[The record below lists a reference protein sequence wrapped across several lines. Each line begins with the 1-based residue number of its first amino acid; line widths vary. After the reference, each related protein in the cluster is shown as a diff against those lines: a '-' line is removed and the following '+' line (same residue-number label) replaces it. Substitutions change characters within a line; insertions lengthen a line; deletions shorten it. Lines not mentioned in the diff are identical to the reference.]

1 MTRQVSFTRLEQ
13 AQLPGFRER
22 LDRAESPD
30 EVRRF
35 FAETVATLLADA
47 LGAAEAV
54 RYDAVALSPDAADGY
69 ALDGTIRALPGF
81 AGIWTDSDLPRIVG
95 DFARVAVKRYRHLVG
110 NPERTEAKTRH
121 KDGKR

>member
-35 FAETVATLLADA
+35 FAETMATLLADA
-47 LGAAEAV
+47 LGSAGAV
-54 RYDAVALSPDAADGY
+54 RHDDVTLMPDATEGY
-69 ALDGTIRALPGF
+69 VLASSVRALPGF
-81 AGIWTDSDLPRIVG
+81 ADIWRDSDLPRIAG
-95 DFARVAVKRYRHLVG
+95 DFARLAVKRHRHLAG

>member
-35 FAETVATLLADA
+35 FAETMATLLADA
-47 LGAAEAV
+47 LGTAEAV
-54 RYDAVALSPDAADGY
+54 RYDDVTLAPEATEEYVLTTSV
-69 ALDGTIRALPGF
+69 RALPGF
-81 AGIWTDSDLPRIVG
+81 ADIWNDSDLPRIVG
-95 DFARVAVKRYRHLVG
+95 DFARLAVRRHRHLAG

>member
-35 FAETVATLLADA
+35 FAETVATLLSDA
-47 LGAAEAV
+47 LGTAGAV
-54 RYDAVALSPDAADGY
+54 RHDDVALSPDASDGY
-69 ALDGTIRALPGF
+69 VLTSSVRALPGF
-81 AGIWTDSDLPRIVG
+81 ADIWRDSDLPRIAG
-95 DFARVAVKRYRHLVG
+95 NFASLALKRHRHLAG

>member
-35 FAETVATLLADA
+35 FAETMATLLSDA
-47 LGAAEAV
+47 LGTAGAV
-54 RYDAVALSPDAADGY
+54 RYDDVALSPDAADGY
-69 ALDGTIRALPGF
+69 ELAPAVRAVQGF
-81 AGIWTDSDLPRIVG
+81 AGIWNDSDLPRIVG
-95 DFARVAVKRYRHLVG
+95 GFARVAEKRFRHLAG

>member
-1 MTRQVSFTRLEQ
+1 MTRQASFTRLEQ

-22 LDRAESPD
+22 LDRTESPD

-81 AGIWTDSDLPRIVG
+81 VGIWTDSDLPRIVG
-95 DFARVAVKRYRHLVG
+95 DFARLAVKRYRHLAG